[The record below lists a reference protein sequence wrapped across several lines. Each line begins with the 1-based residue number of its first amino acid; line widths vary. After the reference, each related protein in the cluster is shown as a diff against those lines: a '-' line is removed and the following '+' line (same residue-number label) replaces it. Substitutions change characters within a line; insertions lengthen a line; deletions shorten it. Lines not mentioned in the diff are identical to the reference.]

1 MDFKNRS
8 ERVLYPS
15 ATEQKIIQNKE
26 YSNHMKHHVL
36 IIRKVK
42 TLLFAF
48 WLTQP
53 IKASH
58 YLILCQW
65 KLINFFTT
73 QWVTFQFHFHFILKQ
88 KSCFGFQKA
97 ATHDHQICNRLRK
110 NIQGNINILHNM
122 VTEPRK
128 LADSIYNFNFIN
140 RATAKATAAGSMSWL
155 NCHNYSKWVLY
166 EKLLFIMM

>member
-1 MDFKNRS
+1 MDFKNGS

-65 KLINFFTT
+65 KLINFLQHNELRFS
-73 QWVTFQFHFHFILKQ
+73 FIFILSWNKRAVLVFKRQ
-88 KSCFGFQKA
+88 QHMIIKFVIGL
-97 ATHDHQICNRLRK
+97 D
-110 NIQGNINILHNM
+110 
-122 VTEPRK
+122 
-128 LADSIYNFNFIN
+128 FI
-140 RATAKATAAGSMSWL
+140 AVEL
-155 NCHNYSKWVLY
+155 
-166 EKLLFIMM
+166 

>member
-48 WLTQP
+48 
-53 IKASH
+53 
-58 YLILCQW
+58 
-65 KLINFFTT
+65 
-73 QWVTFQFHFHFILKQ
+73 
-88 KSCFGFQKA
+88 
-97 ATHDHQICNRLRK
+97 
-110 NIQGNINILHNM
+110 
-122 VTEPRK
+122 
-128 LADSIYNFNFIN
+128 
-140 RATAKATAAGSMSWL
+140 
-155 NCHNYSKWVLY
+155 
-166 EKLLFIMM
+166 